1 MYNLDETIDALA
13 AQFTNA
19 FPAAIPRQRT
29 IGREAE
35 YPIVKITGEAADAR
49 RLLEEIR
56 SSQDLTAHYDTGN
69 PRLIVGVDDVD
80 CKYALEVGV
89 GTIELNTRP
98 CRTLFEVEAI
108 MAQAIRP
115 VIRAAIRY
123 GWRLLGYGVQPVMP
137 PTLAIMAP
145 KQRYQSLYRAM
156 GAEWLWYTVT
166 ASDQCHVAIGRPEL
180 VQMLNL
186 GNLMAPVLIALC
198 ANSPV
203 YGGRMSRFCSGREGR
218 MAEIHANEYRH
229 GMPARP
235 YSSIADYVRT
245 VAQAT
250 YLIARARDEVIP
262 ISRPFTEYLQ
272 EHGPDYPAFLFH
284 EHYIWNS
291 ARLRAAY
298 GTLEI
303 RPACQQP
310 WAEQM
315 AAMTLSV
322 GLIEA
327 APEIDTYVQDVLGD
341 DYWTTMRTYH
351 QQAIRFGLA
360 APQPA
365 PGFLETIVE
374 LATVGLQQRGHGEET
389 LMAPITNRLYRG
401 LNPAQQARRIFNID
415 GMAALLNHATI
426 LPETVL

>member
-1 MYNLDETIDALA
+1 MDSLDETIDDLA
-13 AQFTNA
+13 TQFTNA
-19 FPAAIPRQRT
+19 FPPAIPAQRT

-35 YPIVKITGEAADAR
+35 YPVVKANGEAADAR
-49 RLLEEIR
+49 RLLEQIR
-56 SSQDLTAHYDTGN
+56 ATQGLTAHYDTGN
-69 PRLIVGVDDVD
+69 QRLIVGVDDVD
-80 CKYALEVGV
+80 YKYALEVGI
-89 GTIELNTRP
+89 GTIELTTRP
-98 CRTLFEVEAI
+98 CHTLFEVEDI
-108 MAQAIRP
+108 MTQAIRP
-115 VIRAAIRY
+115 VVSAATHY
-123 GWRLLGYGVQPVMP
+123 GWRVLGYGVQPITP

-166 ASDQCHVAIGRPEL
+166 ASDQCHVAIGQPEL
-180 VQMLNL
+180 LQMLNF

-198 ANSPV
+198 ANSPI
-203 YGGRMSRFCSGREGR
+203 YGGRLSRFCSGREGR

-235 YSSIADYVRT
+235 YTSIADYVRT

-250 YLIARARDEVIP
+250 YLIARVEGEVIP
-262 ISRPFTEYLQ
+262 ISRPFTEYLL
-272 EHGPDYPAFLFH
+272 EHGADYPAFLFH

-291 ARLRAAY
+291 ARVRAAY
-298 GTLEI
+298 GTVEI

-322 GLIEA
+322 GIIEA
-327 APEIDTYVQDVLGD
+327 APQIDAYIQGVLGHT
-341 DYWTTMRTYH
+341 YWITMRTYH

-365 PGFLETIVE
+365 PRFLETIVE
-374 LATVGLQQRGHGEET
+374 LATAGLQQRGYGEEH
-389 LMAPITNRLYRG
+389 LLAPITNRLYRG
-401 LNPAQQARRIFNID
+401 LNPAQHARRIFDLD
-415 GMAALLNHATI
+415 GMAGLLSHASI
-426 LPETVL
+426 LPETV